1 MKLSLITD
9 VLGDLSYTEM
19 LDKVKSYGIDAVE
32 MTSGG
37 WGGCK
42 YVNTQRLLE
51 DDDYFQS
58 YVGEFKKRDIKIVAL
73 NCSGN
78 PLAPGEMG
86 ETHSQTAY
94 QTIELASKLGVEKVV
109 MMSGLPAGSPED
121 KISNWI
127 SSIIS

>member
-1 MKLSLITD
+1 
-9 VLGDLSYTEM
+9 M

-42 YVNTQRLLE
+42 HVDTTRLLE
-51 DDDYFQS
+51 DGDYFES
-58 YVGEFKKRDIKIVAL
+58 YVAELEKRNMKIVAL

-86 ETHSQTAY
+86 KEHSRTAY
-94 QTIELASKLGVEKVV
+94 QTVELASKLGVKKIV
-109 MMSGLPAGSPED
+109 MMSGLPAGSPND
-121 KISNWI
+121 QTPN
-127 SSIIS
+127 